1 MLRDRD
7 NCSYDCSRYL
17 LHATLHFEKC
27 THEFQG
33 LFPFNV
39 CLSLLDE
46 GASGWLATFHTGT
59 GHYSQHNE
67 IICVQC
73 SDPLQ

>member
-1 MLRDRD
+1 MLRDRN
-7 NCSYDCSRYL
+7 NCSYDCSGDL

-39 CLSLLDE
+39 CLSLLNKR
-46 GASGWLATFHTGT
+46 AINQLARFCIVTS
-59 GHYSQHNE
+59 HYSQYDK
-67 IICVQC
+67 IIRI
-73 SDPLQ
+73 